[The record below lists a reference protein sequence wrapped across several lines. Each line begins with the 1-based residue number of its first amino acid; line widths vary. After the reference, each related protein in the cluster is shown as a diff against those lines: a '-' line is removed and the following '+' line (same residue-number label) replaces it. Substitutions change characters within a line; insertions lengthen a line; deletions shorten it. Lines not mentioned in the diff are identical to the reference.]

1 MALIGRTEEITVRAI
16 ISRMINYFIEVG
28 KKIYRVTRHLDIHV
42 RRKLSAHATH
52 ALACGTLALVAF
64 ALEHDDVAAAGLG
77 ELVGDAGADDSAPD
91 DHDFGGRI
99 HITQGII

>member
-1 MALIGRTEEITVRAI
+1 
-16 ISRMINYFIEVG
+16 
-28 KKIYRVTRHLDIHV
+28 
-42 RRKLSAHATH
+42 
-52 ALACGTLALVAF
+52 
-64 ALEHDDVAAAGLG
+64 LG